1 MESLTPPDLISLV
14 LFPLALGLL
23 GFIEPCSI
31 GSSLLFLKYVEG
43 REAVDRVAHTV
54 LFTLTRA
61 TFMGGLGV
69 MAALIGA
76 AVLGVQKVGWLF
88 LGAVYVVLGV
98 MYVTGKAGSLAR
110 RVGPRLNRLSGTR
123 GAIGLAVLFGL
134 NVPACAAPL
143 LFAVLGSATV
153 SGASGVS
160 QVGRGFLSLA
170 VFGVALSMPLV
181 VVVAWPRTRR
191 LLDRLSSLSARVP
204 TWIGLLLVV
213 FGLWSLYFG
222 LFVSPKP

>member
-1 MESLTPPDLISLV
+1 MPDLISLF
-14 LFPLALGLL
+14 LFPFALGLL
-23 GFIEPCSI
+23 GFIEPCSV

-43 REAVDRVAHTV
+43 REAVERVAQTV
-54 LFTLTRA
+54 LFTFTRA
-61 TFMGGLGV
+61 TFMGGLGA
-69 MAALIGA
+69 MAALVGA
-76 AVLGVQKVGWLF
+76 TVLGIQKAGWLF

-98 MYVTGKAGSLAR
+98 IYVTGKAGSLAR
-110 RVGPRLNRLSGTR
+110 RVGPRLDRVSGTR

-160 QVGRGFLSLA
+160 QVGTGFLSLA
-170 VFGVALSMPLV
+170 VFGLALSMPLV
-181 VVVAWPRTRR
+181 AVVAWSRTRL
-191 LLDRLSSLSARVP
+191 LLDRLSRLSARAP

>member
-1 MESLTPPDLISLV
+1 
-14 LFPLALGLL
+14 
-23 GFIEPCSI
+23 
-31 GSSLLFLKYVEG
+31 
-43 REAVDRVAHTV
+43 
-54 LFTLTRA
+54 
-61 TFMGGLGV
+61 
-69 MAALIGA
+69 
-76 AVLGVQKVGWLF
+76 
-88 LGAVYVVLGV
+88 
-98 MYVTGKAGSLAR
+98 
-110 RVGPRLNRLSGTR
+110 LNRLSGTR

-143 LFAVLGSATV
+143 LFAVLGSASV

-170 VFGVALSMPLV
+170 VFGLALSIPLV
-181 VVVAWPRTRR
+181 AVVAWSRTRH
-191 LLDRLSSLSARVP
+191 LLDRLSSLSAMVP

>member
-1 MESLTPPDLISLV
+1 MTPPDLGALV
-14 LFPLALGLL
+14 LFPFALGLL

-43 REAVDRVAHTV
+43 RETVERVAQTV

-61 TFMGGLGV
+61 TFMGGLGAT
-69 MAALIGA
+69 AALIGA
-76 AVLGVQKVGWLF
+76 TVLGVQKAGWLF
-88 LGAVYVVLGV
+88 LGAVYVAIGV
-98 MYVTGKAGSLAR
+98 MYATGKASSLMR
-110 RVGPRLNRLSGTR
+110 RMGPRLDRRSGTR
-123 GAIGLAVLFGL
+123 GAVGLALLFGL

-160 QVGRGFLSLA
+160 QVGKGFLSLA
-170 VFGVALSMPLV
+170 VFGLALSLPLV
-181 VVVAWPRTRR
+181 VAVASSRTRR
-191 LLDRLSSLSARVP
+191 LLDRLTSLSAGVP
-204 TWIGLLLVV
+204 AWIGLLLVM

>member
-1 MESLTPPDLISLV
+1 MEPLTPPDLVALV
-14 LFPLALGLL
+14 LFPFALGLL

-43 REAVDRVAHTV
+43 CEAVERVAHTV

-61 TFMGGLGV
+61 TFMGGLGAL
-69 MAALIGA
+69 AALIGA
-76 AVLGVQKVGWLF
+76 TVLGIQKAGWLF
-88 LGAVYVVLGV
+88 LGAVYVVVGV

-110 RVGPRLNRLSGTR
+110 RVGPRLDRLSGTR
-123 GAIGLAVLFGL
+123 GAVGLAVLFGL

-153 SGASGVS
+153 SGSSGLS
-160 QVGRGFLSLA
+160 EVGKGFLSLA
-170 VFGVALSMPLV
+170 VFGLALSMPLV
-181 VVVAWPRTRR
+181 VVVAWSRARR
-191 LLDRLSSLSARVP
+191 LLDRLSRRSARVP
-204 TWIGLLLVV
+204 TWFGVLLVV

>member
-43 REAVDRVAHTV
+43 REAVERVAQTV

-61 TFMGGLGV
+61 TFMGGLGA
-69 MAALIGA
+69 MAALVGA
-76 AVLGVQKVGWLF
+76 AVLGIQKAGWLF
-88 LGAVYVVLGV
+88 LGAVYVAIGV
-98 MYVTGKAGSLAR
+98 MYATGKAASLKR
-110 RVGPRLNRLSGTR
+110 RLGPRLDRLSGTR
-123 GAIGLAVLFGL
+123 GAVGLAVLFGL

-143 LFAVLGSATV
+143 LFAILGSATV
-153 SGASGVS
+153 GRASGLS
-160 QVGRGFLSLA
+160 EIGKGFLSLA
-170 VFGVALSMPLV
+170 VFGLALSMPLV
-181 VVVAWPRTRR
+181 LVVASSRARH
-191 LLDRLSSLSARVP
+191 LLDRVSSLSARVP

>member
-1 MESLTPPDLISLV
+1 MEPLTLPDLVALV
-14 LFPLALGLL
+14 LFPFALGLL

-43 REAVDRVAHTV
+43 REAVERVAHTV

-61 TFMGGLGV
+61 TFMGGLGAL
-69 MAALIGA
+69 AALIGA
-76 AVLGVQKVGWLF
+76 TVLGIQKAGWLF

-98 MYVTGKAGSLAR
+98 MYVTGKAGGLAR
-110 RVGPRLNRLSGTR
+110 RVGPRLDRLSGTR

-153 SGASGVS
+153 SGTPGLSE
-160 QVGRGFLSLA
+160 VGTGFLSLA
-170 VFGVALSMPLV
+170 VFGLALSMPLV
-181 VVVAWPRTRR
+181 VVVAWSRARF
-191 LLDRLSSLSARVP
+191 LLDRLSRRSARVP
-204 TWIGLLLVV
+204 TWIGVLLVV

>member
-1 MESLTPPDLISLV
+1 VTPPDLISLL

-31 GSSLLFLKYVEG
+31 GSSLLFLKYIEG
-43 REAVDRVAHTV
+43 REAAERVAQTV

-61 TFMGGLGV
+61 TFMGGLGA
-69 MAALIGA
+69 MAALVGA
-76 AVLGVQKVGWLF
+76 TVLGIQKAGWLL

-98 MYVTGKAGSLAR
+98 IYVMGKAGSLAR
-110 RVGPRLNRLSGTR
+110 RVGPRLDRVSGTR

-143 LFAVLGSATV
+143 LFAVLGAATV
-153 SGASGVS
+153 GGASGAA
-160 QVGRGFLSLA
+160 QIGTGFLSLA
-170 VFGVALSMPLV
+170 VFGLALSMPLV
-181 VVVAWPRTRR
+181 AVVAWSRTRR
-191 LLDRLSSLSARVP
+191 LLDRLSRLSGRAP

>member
-1 MESLTPPDLISLV
+1 MELLTPPDLISLV

-43 REAVDRVAHTV
+43 REAVERVAQTV

-61 TFMGGLGV
+61 TFMGGLGA

-76 AVLGVQKVGWLF
+76 TIFGIQKAGWLF
-88 LGAVYVVLGV
+88 LGAVYVAIGV
-98 MYVTGKAGSLAR
+98 MYATGKAASLKR
-110 RVGPRLNRLSGTR
+110 RMGPRSDRLSGTR

-153 SGASGVS
+153 SGASGLS
-160 QVGRGFLSLA
+160 GIGKGFLSLA
-170 VFGVALSMPLV
+170 VFGLALSMPLV
-181 VVVAWPRTRR
+181 VAVASSRARH

-222 LFVSPKP
+222 LFVSPQP

>member
-1 MESLTPPDLISLV
+1 MTPPDLIALV
-14 LFPLALGLL
+14 LFPFALGLL

-31 GSSLLFLKYVEG
+31 GSSLLFLKYIEG
-43 REAVDRVAHTV
+43 REAVERVAQTV

-61 TFMGGLGV
+61 TFMGALGA

-76 AVLGVQKVGWLF
+76 TVLGIQKAGWLF

-110 RVGPRLNRLSGTR
+110 RVGPRLDRLSGTR
-123 GAIGLAVLFGL
+123 GAVGLAVLFGL

-181 VVVAWPRTRR
+181 VVVAWSRARR
-191 LLDRLSSLSARVP
+191 PLDRLSSLSARVP

>member
-1 MESLTPPDLISLV
+1 MTPPDLVALV
-14 LFPLALGLL
+14 LFPFALGLL

-43 REAVDRVAHTV
+43 RETVERVAQTV

-61 TFMGGLGV
+61 TFMGALGA

-76 AVLGVQKVGWLF
+76 TVLGIQKAGWLF

-110 RVGPRLNRLSGTR
+110 RVGPRLDRLSGTR
-123 GAIGLAVLFGL
+123 GAVGLAVLFGL

-153 SGASGVS
+153 SGAGGVS

-170 VFGVALSMPLV
+170 VFGLALSMPLV
-181 VVVAWPRTRR
+181 LVVAWSRARR

>member
-23 GFIEPCSI
+23 GFVEPCSI
-31 GSSLLFLKYVEG
+31 GSSLLFLEYVEG
-43 REAVDRVAHTV
+43 REAVERVAQTV

-61 TFMGGLGV
+61 AFMGGLGAT
-69 MAALIGA
+69 AALIGA
-76 AVLGVQKVGWLF
+76 TVLGIQKTGWLF
-88 LGAVYVVLGV
+88 LGAVYVAIGV
-98 MYVTGKAGSLAR
+98 MYATGKAASLKR
-110 RVGPRLNRLSGTR
+110 RIGPRLDRLSGTR

-153 SGASGVS
+153 GGTGGASRVAT
-160 QVGRGFLSLA
+160 GFLSLA
-170 VFGVALSMPLV
+170 VFGFALSMPLV
-181 VVVAWPRTRR
+181 AVVGWSRTRR
-191 LLDRLSSLSARVP
+191 LLDRVSSLSARVP

>member
-1 MESLTPPDLISLV
+1 MTPPDLISLV

-43 REAVDRVAHTV
+43 REAVERVAQTV

-61 TFMGGLGV
+61 TFMGGLGA

-76 AVLGVQKVGWLF
+76 TVLGVQKAGWLF

-160 QVGRGFLSLA
+160 QVGTGFLSLA
-170 VFGVALSMPLV
+170 VFGLALSMPLV
-181 VVVAWPRTRR
+181 VVVAWSRARL
-191 LLDRLSSLSARVP
+191 LLDRLARRSARVP
-204 TWIGLLLVV
+204 TWIGVLLVV

-222 LFVSPKP
+222 LFVSPRP

>member
-1 MESLTPPDLISLV
+1 LIPPDLISLV
-14 LFPLALGLL
+14 LFPFALGLL

-31 GSSLLFLKYVEG
+31 GSTLLFLKYVEG
-43 REAVDRVAHTV
+43 REAVERVAQTV

-61 TFMGGLGV
+61 AFMGALGA

-76 AVLGVQKVGWLF
+76 TVLGIQKAGWLF

-110 RVGPRLNRLSGTR
+110 RVGPRLDRLSGTR
-123 GAIGLAVLFGL
+123 GAVGLAVLFGL

-153 SGASGVS
+153 SGASSVS
-160 QVGRGFLSLA
+160 QVGKGFLSLA
-170 VFGVALSMPLV
+170 VFGLALSMPLV
-181 VVVAWPRTRR
+181 LVVASSRARR
-191 LLDRLSSLSARVP
+191 LLDRLSSLSTRVP

>member
-1 MESLTPPDLISLV
+1 V
-14 LFPLALGLL
+14 LFPFALGLL

-43 REAVDRVAHTV
+43 RETVERVAQTV

-61 TFMGGLGV
+61 TFMGALGA

-76 AVLGVQKVGWLF
+76 TVLGIQKAGWLF

-110 RVGPRLNRLSGTR
+110 RVGPRLDRLSGTR
-123 GAIGLAVLFGL
+123 GAVGLAVLFGL

-153 SGASGVS
+153 SGAGGVS

-181 VVVAWPRTRR
+181 VVVAWSRARR
-191 LLDRLSSLSARVP
+191 PLDRLSSLSARVP